1 MMEAK
6 INKVAKDL
14 ESCKTEVGKQI
25 ENLGSDLSVV
35 KDDIAEILSIFRSSK
50 GFFRVVGWLGKLVI
64 WGSIV
69 IGGLAA
75 FWHLINTGEW
85 HK

>member
-1 MMEAK
+1 MEAK
-6 INKVAKDL
+6 IKKVADDL
-14 ESCKTEVGKQI
+14 ASCRADVGDRI
-25 ENLGSDLSVV
+25 EILSSDLSIV

-50 GFFRVVGWLGKLVI
+50 GFFRVMGWFGKLVI

-69 IGGLAA
+69 IGGIAA
-75 FWHLINTGEW
+75 FWHLISTGEF

>member
-1 MMEAK
+1 MEAK
-6 INKVAKDL
+6 IKKVADDL
-14 ESCKTEVGKQI
+14 ASCRADVGDRIES
-25 ENLGSDLSVV
+25 LGNDLAIV

-50 GFFRVVGWLGKLVI
+50 GFFRVVGWIGRLVI

-75 FWHLINTGEW
+75 FWHLISTGEF

>member
-1 MMEAK
+1 MEAK
-6 INKVAKDL
+6 IKKVADDL

-50 GFFRVVGWLGKLVI
+50 GFFRVTGWIGKLII
-64 WGSIV
+64 WGSI
-69 IGGLAA
+69 IAGSLTAL
-75 FWHLINTGEW
+75 WHLVNTGEW

>member
-1 MMEAK
+1 MEAK
-6 INKVAKDL
+6 IKKVADDL
-14 ESCKTEVGKQI
+14 ASCRADVGDKIQVLS
-25 ENLGSDLSVV
+25 NDLSAVR
-35 KDDIAEILSIFRSSK
+35 DDIAEILSIFRSSK
-50 GFFRVVGWLGKLVI
+50 GFFKVVGWIGKLVI

-75 FWHLINTGEW
+75 LWHLVSTGEF

>member
-1 MMEAK
+1 MEAK
-6 INKVAKDL
+6 IKKVANDL

-25 ENLGSDLSVV
+25 ETLGNDLAIV

-50 GFFRVVGWLGKLVI
+50 GFFRVIGWLGKLIV
-64 WGSIV
+64 WGSI
-69 IGGLAA
+69 IAGSIAA
-75 FWHLINTGEW
+75 FYHLVITGEW